1 MGGIFHPENWGE
13 DFSNL
18 TFGAY
23 FFRWVGE
30 KKTQPPTHED
40 DDLLAVSKPPF
51 LRVTPVHRF
60 LGKSLTNQVL
70 GYLQG
75 KYGEGY
81 ESAMVLHRLDQTTS
95 GLVLCAKN
103 KEAAR
108 SCGDRWHDDAC
119 RKEYLAIALPQGPCE
134 SWMCL
139 V

>member
-1 MGGIFHPENWGE
+1 M
-13 DFSNL
+13 
-18 TFGAY
+18 
-23 FFRWVGE
+23 
-30 KKTQPPTHED
+30 
-40 DDLLAVSKPPF
+40 
-51 LRVTPVHRF
+51 TPVHRF
-60 LGKSLTNQVL
+60 VGKSLTNQVL

-108 SCGDRWHDDAC
+108 ICGDRWHDDAC

-134 SWMCL
+134 SWFWL
-139 V
+139 SLLFTYPPKKLT